1 VYAWYCPQGN
11 TPNTA
16 QAFKDN
22 VFPAG
27 NEKQCVDDTV
37 NLCYNRKAVLANND
51 VRDRHGSPDLTMN
64 RDIAKAAQKRLAEAY
79 PSCVSGSFT
88 GTTRSDRPYKYR
100 DCSEAYFT
108 YNFDSDKL
116 MS

>member
-1 VYAWYCPQGN
+1 VWKGQNGKKVGFGVKAGEVYAWYCPQGN

-27 NEKQCVDDTV
+27 NEAQCVDDTV

-64 RDIAKAAQKRLAEAY
+64 RDIAKAA
-79 PSCVSGSFT
+79 
-88 GTTRSDRPYKYR
+88 
-100 DCSEAYFT
+100 
-108 YNFDSDKL
+108 
-116 MS
+116 